1 MDLFALTPLRRQL
14 IGEANHFI
22 NWLFDSI
29 AAALA
34 PGIARTLPGMKAVF
48 RDYLLPAEAA
58 LRRALH
64 ILAADLPVP
73 AKKPSQGN
81 RRAISDPSNPRE
93 GGDRVKASSGLRPPT
108 FRLSEPQPRP
118 KTDHLPV
125 RLRPR
130 ISIIGVTPRTEP
142 APRRKLTAIDLEARL
157 RRRFEALINAFN
169 NPAAAVRRLQR
180 RLARP
185 GASPVKLAAAIPGH
199 ASELIAAEGRAIL
212 TRLDELARAPATD
225 TS

>member
-14 IGEANHFI
+14 IAEANHFI
-22 NWLFDSI
+22 NWLLDSI
-29 AAALA
+29 DAALA
-34 PGIARTLPGMKAVF
+34 PGIARTLPGMKAVL

-64 ILAADLPVP
+64 ILAADLPPPKPTAANAVP
-73 AKKPSQGN
+73 PRRPERPASKPT
-81 RRAISDPSNPRE
+81 R
-93 GGDRVKASSGLRPPT
+93 LRLPT

-157 RRRFEALINAFN
+157 RRRVEALINAFN

-180 RLARP
+180 RLAKAGAARP
-185 GASPVKLAAAIPGH
+185 KLAATIPGH
-199 ASELIAAEGRAIL
+199 TSARISADGRSVL
-212 TRLDELARAPATD
+212 NRLDESARAPATD

>member
-1 MDLFALTPLRRQL
+1 MDLFALTPLRRQV
-14 IGEANHFI
+14 IAEANHFI

-48 RDYLLPAEAA
+48 CDYLLPAEAA

-64 ILAADLPVP
+64 ILAADLPAP
-73 AKKPSQGN
+73 TKKQPPTKPTN
-81 RRAISDPSNPRE
+81 PEYPRE
-93 GGDRVKASSGLRPPT
+93 GGDRAKDTPRARPPT

-157 RRRFEALINAFN
+157 RRRFEALIAAFN

-180 RLARP
+180 RLAKAGAARP
-185 GASPVKLAAAIPGH
+185 KLAATIPGH
-199 ASELIAAEGRAIL
+199 TSERIAADGRSVL
-212 TRLDELARAPATD
+212 TRLDESARAPAAD

>member
-14 IGEANHFI
+14 IAEANHFI

-64 ILAADLPVP
+64 ILAADLPAPKPRAANAVP
-73 AKKPSQGN
+73 PRKPKRPASKPT
-81 RRAISDPSNPRE
+81 RA
-93 GGDRVKASSGLRPPT
+93 RPPS

-118 KTDHLPV
+118 KTDHLPM

-130 ISIIGVTPRTEP
+130 IPIIGVTPRTEP

-212 TRLDELARAPATD
+212 TRLDESARAPATD